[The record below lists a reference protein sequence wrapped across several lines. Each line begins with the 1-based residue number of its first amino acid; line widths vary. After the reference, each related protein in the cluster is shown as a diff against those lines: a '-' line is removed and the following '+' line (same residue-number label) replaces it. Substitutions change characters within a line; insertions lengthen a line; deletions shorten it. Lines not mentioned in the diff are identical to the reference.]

1 MKNLGK
7 TIKKLGLAKIIVA
20 ALTVA
25 VLFACFGHMIY
36 LVCFRQHLSSGDGEF
51 MKSVWDIYQL
61 VTEGDGIKAAI
72 KETDFKFW
80 AGFVAYFSL
89 KTRIHPLE
97 LCHRIIPA
105 ILLVVALVEYLYLGY
120 RFFVLERKG
129 RYYTYMGMTVFAA
142 AFFFLQYFI
151 RYNNVDSACSMYIN
165 IWREHVIAMVYVL
178 PLILATFLRI
188 VYTHTTRLSNQ
199 ISKATSDADIEDEDL
214 SDESGEEEDI
224 KNSKKT
230 KKSRNLLSWV
240 RDIIIIFVEI
250 ILCIV
255 FYSGQHLYEVFS
267 VDNEGFKY
275 ILKGLWETN
284 WPFFMALGC
293 IIICFMLKMKASIP
307 VFVICILAA
316 LMGIPLPLAIVIAY
330 GTSALIINPKSIDLW
345 LPVSF
350 VIFGIGIYVLAIET
364 GSAAHFSTT
373 FGPIENKYRIQSGT
387 PELVDYLL
395 SETPK
400 EEGDSVYVVTDQQ
413 MAESIE
419 SFSPSVEAVVVDNV
433 TTDTA
438 NIAFDAGLDQGDYV
452 IIKSDIEP
460 SEVLLINDEYAFDS
474 KVGDYTVYRRTY
486 WEETNGAWAHKGPY
500 GFYLKDGWYKI
511 DNELY
516 YMNADGEVQTGWL
529 KYDGETYYLK
539 EDGKMVMNWEEI
551 DDKWYFFGQDGA
563 MRHDVTEAGY
573 TLGPDGAMVEE

>member
-1 MKNLGK
+1 MKNLSE
-7 TIKKLGLAKIIVA
+7 TIKKLGAAKIIVA
-20 ALTVA
+20 VLTVA
-25 VLFACFGHMIY
+25 VLFVCFGHMIY
-36 LVCFRQHLSSGDGEF
+36 LVCFRQHLSSGDSEF

-61 VTEGDGIKAAI
+61 ITEGDGIKTAI

-89 KTRIHPLE
+89 KTGIHPLE
-97 LCHRIIPA
+97 LCHRILPT
-105 ILLVVALVEYLYLGY
+105 ILLVVALAEYLYLGY
-120 RFFVLERKG
+120 RLFVLERKG

-142 AFFFLQYFI
+142 AFFFLQYYI

-188 VYTHTTRLSNQ
+188 VYTHTVRLSKQ
-199 ISKATSDADIEDEDL
+199 TSKATPNVDKEED
-214 SDESGEEEDI
+214 SGDESGEEEDI
-224 KNSKKT
+224 KTSKKS

-240 RDIIIIFVEI
+240 RDIIILFAEI

-255 FYSGQHLYEVFS
+255 FYSGQHIYEVFS

-275 ILKGLWETN
+275 IIKGLWENN

-293 IIICFMLKMKASIP
+293 IVICFMLKMKASLP
-307 VFVICILAA
+307 VVVICIMAA

-330 GTSALIINPKSIDLW
+330 GVAALIVNPKSIDLW
-345 LPVSF
+345 LPVSY

-364 GSAAHFSTT
+364 GSAAHFATT
-373 FGPIENKYRIQSGT
+373 FGPVENKYRIAAGT
-387 PELVDYLL
+387 PALVDYLL
-395 SETPK
+395 GETPS
-400 EEGDSVYVVTDQQ
+400 EEGDKIYVVTDQQ
-413 MAESIE
+413 MAESIT
-419 SFSPSVEAVVVDNV
+419 SYSSSVEAVVIDDV

-438 NIAFDAGLDQGDYV
+438 NFAFDVGLENGDYV
-452 IIKSDIEP
+452 IIKSDVEP
-460 SEVLLINDEYAFDS
+460 SEALLINDEYGFDS
-474 KVGDYTVYRRTY
+474 KVGDYTVYCRTY
-486 WEETNGAWAHKGPY
+486 WEKLGEAWAHKGPY

-516 YMNADGEVQTGWL
+516 YMNADGAVQTGWL
-529 KYDGETYYLK
+529 EYNGETYYLK
-539 EDGKMVMNWEEI
+539 EDGKMAMNWEEI
-551 DDKWYFFGQDGA
+551 EDKWYFFGTDGA

-573 TLGPDGAMVEE
+573 TLGPDGALVEE

>member
-1 MKNLGK
+1 MKNLSK
-7 TIKKLGLAKIIVA
+7 TIKKLGAAKIIVA
-20 ALTVA
+20 VLTVA
-25 VLFACFGHMIY
+25 VLFSCFGHMVY
-36 LVCFRQHLSSGDGEF
+36 LVCFRQHLASGDGDF

-61 VTEGDGIKAAI
+61 VSEGASVKSAI
-72 KETDFKFW
+72 RETDYRFW
-80 AGFVAYFSL
+80 AGIIAFFSL
-89 KTRIHPLE
+89 KTGIHPLV
-97 LCHRIIPA
+97 LCHRILPGVFLI
-105 ILLVVALVEYLYLGY
+105 ISLIEYLYLGY
-120 RFFVLERKG
+120 RFFVLEKKG
-129 RYYTYMGMTVFAA
+129 RYYTFMGMTVFAA

-151 RYNNVDSACSMYIN
+151 RYNNVEVPCSMYIN
-165 IWREHVIAMVYVL
+165 IWREHVIVTFLVL
-178 PLILATFLRI
+178 PLILTTFLRI
-188 VYTHTTRLSNQ
+188 VYTQTSSNE
-199 ISKATSDADIEDEDL
+199 SDA
-214 SDESGEEEDI
+214 EEE
-224 KNSKKT
+224 KNNSKKS
-230 KKSRNLLSWV
+230 KKSTRRLSWI
-240 RDIIIIFVEI
+240 RDIIILFVEI
-250 ILCIV
+250 IFCIV
-255 FYSGQHLYEVFS
+255 FYSGQRVYEVFS

-275 ILKGLWETN
+275 IIKGLWETN

-293 IIICFMLKMKASIP
+293 IIICFMLKMKASLP
-307 VFVICILAA
+307 VAIICIMAA
-316 LMGIPLPLAIVIAY
+316 LMGIPLPLAVVIAY
-330 GTSALIINPKSIDLW
+330 GVAALIVNPKSIDLW
-345 LPVSF
+345 LPVSY

-373 FGPIENKYRIQSGT
+373 FGPVENKYRIAAGT
-387 PELVDYLL
+387 PALVDYLL
-395 SETPK
+395 GETPS
-400 EEGDSVYVVTDQQ
+400 EEGTSVYVVTDQQ

-419 SFSPSVEAVVVDNV
+419 SYSPSVEAVVVDNV

-460 SEVLLINDEYAFDS
+460 GEALLINDEYAFDS

-486 WEETNGAWAHKGPY
+486 WEEANGAWAHKGPY

-539 EDGKMVMNWEEI
+539 EDGKMAMNWEEI

-573 TLGPDGAMVEE
+573 TLGPDGAMLEE

>member
-1 MKNLGK
+1 MKNLSK
-7 TIKKLGLAKIIVA
+7 TIKKLGAVKIIVA
-20 ALTVA
+20 VLTVA
-25 VLFACFGHMIY
+25 VLFACFGHMVY

-61 VTEGDGIKAAI
+61 VSEGASVKSAI
-72 KETDFKFW
+72 RETDYRFW
-80 AGFVAYFSL
+80 AGIIAFFSL
-89 KTRIHPLE
+89 KTGIHPLE
-97 LCHRIIPA
+97 LCHRILPGVFLI
-105 ILLVVALVEYLYLGY
+105 ISLIEYLYLGY
-120 RFFVLERKG
+120 RLFTLERKG
-129 RYYTYMGMTVFAA
+129 RYYTFMGMTVFTA

-151 RYNNVDSACSMYIN
+151 RYNNVEVPCSMYIN
-165 IWREHVIAMVYVL
+165 IWREHVIVTVLVL
-178 PLILATFLRI
+178 PLILTTFLRI
-188 VYTHTTRLSNQ
+188 VYTQTSSNE
-199 ISKATSDADIEDEDL
+199 SDA
-214 SDESGEEEDI
+214 EEE
-224 KNSKKT
+224 KNNSKKS
-230 KKSRNLLSWV
+230 KKYTGRLPWL
-240 RDIIIIFVEI
+240 RDIIILFVEI

-255 FYSGQHLYEVFS
+255 FFSGQRIYEVFS
-267 VDNEGFKY
+267 VDNEGFKF
-275 ILKGLWETN
+275 IIKGLWETN

-307 VFVICILAA
+307 VVVICILAA

-373 FGPIENKYRIQSGT
+373 FGPIENKYRVQSGT

-395 SETPK
+395 SETSK
-400 EEGDSVYVVTDQQ
+400 GAGVSVYVVTDQQ

-419 SFSPSVEAVVVDNV
+419 SYSPAVEAVVVDNV

-460 SEVLLINDEYAFDS
+460 SEALLINDEYAFDS

-539 EDGKMVMNWEEI
+539 EDGKMAMNWEEI

-573 TLGPDGAMVEE
+573 TLGPDGAMLED